1 MFGAGGIYN
10 SLLYCFLIGAVI
22 PIPFFFLRK
31 RFRVFEYVH
40 LPVLL
45 TGGLTW
51 APYNLAN
58 IWPAVPIAYVFN
70 VYIKKR
76 YVAWWSKYN

>member
-22 PIPFFFLRK
+22 PIPFYVLRK
-31 RFRVFEYVH
+31 RFKIFEYIH
-40 LPVLL
+40 LPVIIA
-45 TGGLTW
+45 GGLGW

-58 IWPAVPIAYVFN
+58 LWPGELFPSISHPTAQLTLV
-70 VYIKKR
+70 
-76 YVAWWSKYN
+76 